1 MIYIC
6 LFVINFVVVDGFNY
20 FGIKEGIFIV
30 IECLLICF
38 CCYLFNEFSL
48 VKIKKYQ
55 LGILYNIFNF
65 IEIFKI

>member
-20 FGIKEGIFIV
+20 FGIKEWIFIV

-48 VKIKKYQ
+48 VKIKS
-55 LGILYNIFNF
+55 IS
-65 IEIFKI
+65 